1 MRKKII
7 QFILVLIIV
16 VAAIAGWKAYSEYRL
31 MTSPWGTDSD
41 AFTIDIE
48 EGKNA
53 HQIAEI
59 LVEKK
64 VLRDTNM
71 FLITADLRGLGQK
84 LRAGEYQI
92 KGTQSPYDI
101 LDMLATGKQYYH
113 PLVIPEGFTQLDIAQ
128 RCAETLVCSATDFLN
143 QCREVSL
150 FSFVIAQAPGGA
162 NAAVEGVL
170 YPDTYYLFKNTPAI
184 KVVDRMSKRFED
196 IIKALYDEALAKSKE
211 RGTPW
216 WWESV
221 SASFDV
227 QVHRI
232 TVLASI
238 VEKEA
243 KRPEDRPMI
252 ASVFVNRIKK
262 QMPLQADSTIHYAI
276 NDWSRPLTSE
286 DLKVDSAYNTY
297 TNPGLPPAA
306 ICNPGKDCL
315 EAALK
320 PADSNNLFFIAM
332 NDGQTKF
339 TASYDEFL
347 TWKNQLKSERK
358 AEGKAE
364 TVPETVA
371 PQAVAP
377 ATGGN

>member
-1 MRKKII
+1 MRKKI
-7 QFILVLIIV
+7 FKLVLVLIIL
-16 VAAIAGWKAYSEYRL
+16 VAAIAGWKVYSEYRL
-31 MTSPWGTDSD
+31 MTSPWGTENDT
-41 AFTIDIE
+41 FYIDIE
-48 EGKNA
+48 EGKTA
-53 HQIAEI
+53 HQIADI
-59 LVEKK
+59 LVQKK
-64 VLRDTNM
+64 VLHDTTT

-92 KGTQSPYDI
+92 AGTQSPYEI

-113 PLVIPEGFTQLDIAQ
+113 PLVIPEGFTQLDIAK
-128 RCAETLVCSATDFLN
+128 RCAESLICDATAFLD
-143 QCREVSL
+143 QCRQMSL

-170 YPDTYYLFKNTPAI
+170 YPDTYYLFKNTPPI
-184 KVVDRMSKRFED
+184 KVLDRMTKRFED
-196 IIKALYDEALAKSKE
+196 VVRTLHDDALAKSKE

-216 WWESV
+216 WWESET
-221 SASFDV
+221 ASFDV
-227 QVHRI
+227 QIHRI

-243 KRPEDRPMI
+243 KRSEDRPLI

-262 QMPLQADSTIHYAI
+262 QMPLQADSTVHYAI
-276 NDWSRPLTSE
+276 NDWSRSLTSE
-286 DLKVDSAYNTY
+286 DLKTESAYNTY
-297 TNPGLPPAA
+297 VNPGLPPAA

-315 EAALK
+315 QAAMQ
-320 PADSNNLFFIAM
+320 PADSNYLFFIAK

-347 TWKNQLKSERK
+347 TWKNQLKSEKK

-364 TVPETVA
+364 TAPET
-371 PQAVAP
+371 VAP